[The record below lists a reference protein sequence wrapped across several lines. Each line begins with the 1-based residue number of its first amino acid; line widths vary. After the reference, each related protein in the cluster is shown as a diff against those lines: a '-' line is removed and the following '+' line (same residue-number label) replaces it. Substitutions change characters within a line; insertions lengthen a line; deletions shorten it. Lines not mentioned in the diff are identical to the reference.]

1 MREEI
6 AQVLLPALATSGGQ
20 IEPDVLYTSGQ
31 LANILNVSPRTLERW
46 RAEGRG
52 PAVTRLYPGMPPRY
66 RGLHVL
72 EFLRGRHVEG
82 AA

>member
-20 IEPDVLYTSGQ
+20 IETDVLYDSGQ
-31 LANILNVSPRTLERW
+31 VANILNVSTRTLERW
-46 RAEGRG
+46 RSEGRG

-66 RGLHVL
+66 RGADILA
-72 EFLRGRHVEG
+72 FLDSRRTEG